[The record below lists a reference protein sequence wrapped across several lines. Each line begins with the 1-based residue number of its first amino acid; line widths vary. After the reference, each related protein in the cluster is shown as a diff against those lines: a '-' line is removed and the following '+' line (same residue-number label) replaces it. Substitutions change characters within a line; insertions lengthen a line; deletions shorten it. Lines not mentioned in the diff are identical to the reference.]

1 MVNLGL
7 FVYFTIYGVVSTLL
21 FFQSRCSRRRTVLI
35 ISGLL
40 AVLLA
45 ADILIYRT
53 WGAERLMQVYT
64 LVNHVP
70 VVAVLVFLSRNRGWQ
85 LVFLL
90 LSTVLFCFSIHHA
103 ATLAYVLSG
112 REFWA
117 QVLAY
122 VALTPATL
130 MILVYYLRPLY
141 FRVLPQIQ
149 RGVWLLCLIMA
160 GYYFINIYLVPGFA
174 GVSMAA
180 TVIKPA
186 LSLLMV
192 GVYVVFLYLFASVQR
207 EEESRRSAELFSMQ
221 LSAFQRRIDAVHAAE
236 EQLRME
242 RHDLRHRLQTAAEL
256 MRQGKTPEALDFIGA
271 AQRRLDETKPVQW
284 CRPPVL
290 DAVFSSYFNQA
301 RQRGVRVEAEIA
313 LPDGLP
319 MDEGELAIVFANALE
334 NAVNACM
341 ALPAEQRVL
350 RCKVICIPKLMFE
363 IANPCAHPVCL
374 DENGLPVSG
383 QKGHGIGTRSIAA
396 FCRKYGA
403 LYQYEQTDGWFSLRV
418 IL

>member
-1 MVNLGL
+1 M
-7 FVYFTIYGVVSTLL
+7 
-21 FFQSRCSRRRTVLI
+21 
-35 ISGLL
+35 
-40 AVLLA
+40 
-45 ADILIYRT
+45 
-53 WGAERLMQVYT
+53 
-64 LVNHVP
+64 
-70 VVAVLVFLSRNRGWQ
+70 
-85 LVFLL
+85 
-90 LSTVLFCFSIHHA
+90 
-103 ATLAYVLSG
+103 
-112 REFWA
+112 
-117 QVLAY
+117 
-122 VALTPATL
+122 
-130 MILVYYLRPLY
+130 
-141 FRVLPQIQ
+141 
-149 RGVWLLCLIMA
+149 
-160 GYYFINIYLVPGFA
+160 
-174 GVSMAA
+174 
-180 TVIKPA
+180 
-186 LSLLMV
+186 
-192 GVYVVFLYLFASVQR
+192 
-207 EEESRRSAELFSMQ
+207 
-221 LSAFQRRIDAVHAAE
+221 
-236 EQLRME
+236 
-242 RHDLRHRLQTAAEL
+242 
-256 MRQGKTPEALDFIGA
+256 
-271 AQRRLDETKPVQW
+271 
-284 CRPPVL
+284 L